1 MTKTTQNALLVQ
13 VVAAIITKAE
23 AIDNLGVFQ
32 QPAAAKQL
40 LKDDVVPFLQT
51 VAEKLDGLT
60 SESEVKKQFEA
71 MGKKIASLEAQVK
84 KLTKPEKVAQ

>member
-1 MTKTTQNALLVQ
+1 MKNVTLSQIVL
-13 VVAAIITKAE
+13 AIITRAE

-60 SESEVKKQFEA
+60 SESEVKEQFEKL
-71 MGKKIASLEAQVK
+71 GKKIALLEGQIK
-84 KLTKPEKVAQ
+84 KLTKLAATKAAE